1 MAKTAG
7 TRSKQAKAAAS
18 QEPTAA
24 SQDLIDESK
33 EGATAAKARAQAVP
47 WDANK
52 EWTWTG
58 IKYLQQHPVFRLKLF
73 GDSVGEAKREG
84 WKKVANGDGKAQLFH
99 ELAKVIFTAD
109 GIDDKTRE
117 GYQGDPK
124 WYSKS
129 TQQQFSRLKKK
140 YGEHRARFKDTG
152 EGVKLG
158 SEAANLEAEI
168 LQEWPFYADLHALW
182 SELPNYNPVGVSN
195 ATPGQDHA
203 GQAASLFDKPRK
215 SKKSSQEA
223 EDDVVEVLEDDED
236 DRAVDPATSEWTSE
250 DDDLGITL
258 TNDNN
263 DDEIAAVPM
272 TTISTAAS
280 KPEPDNVKVKP
291 NLKAVARHA
300 KSTKGKSGKGK
311 KRPYANSLDF
321 DDIEDLHAMELKEE
335 ARRREER
342 ARLRMKE
349 LELEQEKMKAKTREA
364 GNGTR
369 EACC

>member
-7 TRSKQAKAAAS
+7 THSKQAKAAAS

-33 EGATAAKARAQAVP
+33 EG
-47 WDANK
+47 
-52 EWTWTG
+52 
-58 IKYLQQHPVFRLKLF
+58 IKYLQQNPVFHLKLF
-73 GDSVGEAKREG
+73 SDSISEAKREG
-84 WKKVANGDGKAQLFH
+84 QKNGKAQLFH
-99 ELAKVIFTAD
+99 ELAEVIFTAD
-109 GIDDKTRE
+109 EVDNKTRE

-124 WYSKS
+124 
-129 TQQQFSRLKKK
+129 RLKKK
-140 YGEHRARFKDTG
+140 YGEHCARFKDTG

-182 SELPNYNPVGVSN
+182 SKLPNYNPVGVSN

-223 EDDVVEVLEDDED
+223 EDDAVEVSEDDED
-236 DRAVDPATSEWTSE
+236 ERAVDPATSKWTSE

-258 TNDNN
+258 TNDND
-263 DDEIAAVPM
+263 DDEIAAVP
-272 TTISTAAS
+272 TKTISTAAS
-280 KPEPDNVKVKP
+280 KPETDDVKVKP
-291 NLKAVARHA
+291 NLKADARHA

-311 KRPYANSLDF
+311 EQPYANLLNF
-321 DDIEDLHAMELKEE
+321 DDIKDLHAMELKEE
-335 ARRREER
+335 ARRQEER

-349 LELEQEKMKAKTREA
+349 LELEQEKMKAKREKLA
-364 GNGTR
+364 MER
-369 EACC
+369 EKLAAEQRHQDRQMEFMMMLA